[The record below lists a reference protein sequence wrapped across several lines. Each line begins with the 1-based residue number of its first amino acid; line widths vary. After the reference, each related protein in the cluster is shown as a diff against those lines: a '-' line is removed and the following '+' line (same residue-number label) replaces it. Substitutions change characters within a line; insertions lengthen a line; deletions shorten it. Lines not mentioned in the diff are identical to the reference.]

1 MGKVDVIIEK
11 SSTGY
16 SAYLPELP
24 GCIST
29 GSSVDEIRDN
39 ISEAIA
45 FHIDGMDQDGLT
57 IPLNFKGEISLHFSF
72 DVETFLNHYDQIF
85 TRRALSRITGIN
97 ESLLSQYATGLK
109 HPRPAQAKR
118 IEKGLHEL
126 ANELLQI
133 SLCRC
138 LDRVDRF

>member
-1 MGKVDVIIEK
+1 VIIEK

-16 SAYLPELP
+16 SAYVPELP

-29 GSSVDEIRDN
+29 GSSVDEIKDN

-45 FHIDGMDQDGLT
+45 FHIDGLVQDGLSV
-57 IPLNFKGEISLHFSF
+57 PNVFENEMEFRFSF
-72 DVETFLNHYDQIF
+72 DVETFLNYYDQIF

-133 SLCRC
+133 SL
-138 LDRVDRF
+138 

>member
-1 MGKVDVIIEK
+1 MEKIQVIIERSK
-11 SSTGY
+11 TGY
-16 SAYLPELP
+16 SAYLPSLQ

-29 GSSVDEIRDN
+29 GGSVNEIKEH

-45 FHIDGMDQDGLT
+45 FHLEGMRMDKLD
-57 IPLNFKGEISLHFSF
+57 IPDMFSGNYILHYSY

-97 ESLLSQYATGLK
+97 ESLLSQYASGLK
-109 HPRPAQAKR
+109 HPRTAQAKK

-133 SLCRC
+133 NL
-138 LDRVDRF
+138 

>member
-1 MGKVDVIIEK
+1 MGKVQVIIEK

-16 SAYLPELP
+16 SAYVPELP

-45 FHIDGMDQDGLT
+45 FHMDGLVQDGLSVPNVFEDG
-57 IPLNFKGEISLHFSF
+57 IELRLSF
-72 DVETFLNHYDQIF
+72 DVETFLNYYDQIF

-133 SLCRC
+133 SL
-138 LDRVDRF
+138 

>member
-1 MGKVDVIIEK
+1 MGKVQVIIEK
-11 SSTGY
+11 SSAGY
-16 SAYLPELP
+16 SAYIPDLP

-45 FHIDGMDQDGLT
+45 FHMDGLVQDGLSV
-57 IPLNFKGEISLHFSF
+57 PHVFENEIELRFSF
-72 DVETFLNHYDQIF
+72 DVETFLNYYDQIF

-133 SLCRC
+133 SL
-138 LDRVDRF
+138 